1 MRQSEGINTLND
13 RRIFMKDV
21 VIGSAKIGT
30 ALART
35 LAKRFV
41 SRLLF
46 ALTILIATAS
56 FAHAQSPSPAESN
69 KAPASTA
76 SDTVDVQHVIDA
88 YHEAVLTHDGPR
100 LARLFLPQSVW
111 LNVLSDD
118 AYARAKAKS
127 PDAVKIR
134 VGSYTDF
141 AKVVSTSKASFNPTH
156 THLQENSDGTIASL
170 YFDFVF
176 LVDGKEQNRGSE
188 TWVLVKGTD
197 GWRIAAITYSSN
209 PPMP

>member
-1 MRQSEGINTLND
+1 MN
-13 RRIFMKDV
+13 
-21 VIGSAKIGT
+21 
-30 ALART
+30 
-35 LAKRFV
+35 RFII
-41 SRLLF
+41 SYLF
-46 ALTILIATAS
+46 ALTILIGTAS
-56 FAHAQSPSPAESN
+56 FAQSPNPAESN
-69 KAPASTA
+69 KAVPASIA

-88 YHEAVLTHDGPR
+88 YHEAVLNHDGSR
-100 LARLFLPQSVW
+100 LASLFIPQGGMW
-111 LNVLSDD
+111 LNVLSED
-118 AYARAKAKS
+118 AYAWVKAKS
-127 PDAVKIR
+127 PHAQKIS

-156 THLQENSDGTIASL
+156 THLQENSDGTIASV

-209 PPMP
+209 PHRS

>member
-1 MRQSEGINTLND
+1 
-13 RRIFMKDV
+13 MKHFT
-21 VIGSAKIGT
+21 S
-30 ALART
+30 
-35 LAKRFV
+35 
-41 SRLLF
+41 SLLF
-46 ALTILIATAS
+46 ALTIISGTAS
-56 FAHAQSPSPAESN
+56 FAQSPSPAESN
-69 KAPASTA
+69 KGVPASTA

-88 YHEAVLTHDGPR
+88 YHEAVLTHDGSR
-100 LARLFLPQSVW
+100 LAHLFIPQGSMW
-111 LNVLSDD
+111 LNVLSDE

-141 AKVVSTSKASFNPTH
+141 AKAVSTSTASFNPTH
-156 THLQENSDGTIASL
+156 THLQENSDGTIASV

-188 TWVLVKGTD
+188 TWVLVRGAD

-209 PPMP
+209 PHVS

>member
-1 MRQSEGINTLND
+1 MT
-13 RRIFMKDV
+13 
-21 VIGSAKIGT
+21 
-30 ALART
+30 
-35 LAKRFV
+35 RFII
-41 SRLLF
+41 SLLF
-46 ALTILIATAS
+46 ALTIPIPAAS
-56 FAHAQSPSPAESN
+56 FAQTPLPAEN
-69 KAPASTA
+69 DKAVPDSPA

-88 YHEAVLTHDGPR
+88 YHEAVLAHDGSR
-100 LARLFLPQSVW
+100 LAQLFLPQSLW
-111 LNVLSDD
+111 LNVLSDE

-134 VGSYTDF
+134 VGSSTDF
-141 AKVVSTSKASFNPTH
+141 AKLVSTSKASFNPTH
-156 THLQENSDGTIASL
+156 THLQENSDGTIASV

-176 LVDGKEQNRGSE
+176 LVDGKETNRGSE